1 MSSPFQ
7 DVAPRIAGNPKVRE
21 PQQGAYEAL
30 AQHVAD
36 GADIREVSVVLPVGC
51 GKSGTI
57 TLTPFAYKSKR
68 ALIIAPGVAIA
79 TQLAAD
85 FDFSSEKLFYAR
97 CDVMDG
103 PNYPEPVEIRG
114 TDANRSDLDAAHVA
128 ITNIQ
133 QISGDGNKWL
143 RTLPAD
149 FFDLIIF
156 DEGHHS
162 VAATYEALKAK
173 FPAASVVNFSA
184 TPLRADGQMM
194 SGPVVYSY
202 PIFKA
207 IRAGYVKQLKAIQL
221 NPKTLRYVR
230 RPGDSEVEVS
240 LDEVR
245 RLGEEDA
252 DFRRSIVT
260 SEETLNTIV
269 DASLRELDRLR
280 NLTGEPRLKVIA
292 SALNYEHC
300 IQIVEAYRARGRKA
314 DFVHSRESK
323 KNDQVMQRLANH
335 QLDVIVQV
343 RKLGE
348 GFDHPFLSVA
358 AVLSVFSNLSPFVQ
372 FVGRIM
378 RVIKQDAP
386 GDVLNQG
393 SVIFHAG
400 GNIAARW
407 GDFQQFSEDDQS
419 FFDQLL
425 PLEGLDPADP
435 TELREYAPRDTT
447 NGKPEVREQS
457 EVELQEIHLLKQEEE
472 DAIRLLKQSGIIP
485 ADFDPTT
492 QALKPIAVP
501 KAAKRQAA
509 RDALNELIQL
519 HAGRILNE
527 RGIKHGGRELDHRRL
542 GRDNYRVVVTSLNEA
557 ANTLIGRKPKERS
570 EMSQVELDTI
580 RGQFD
585 ALTASV
591 CRKLFDGD

>member
-1 MSSPFQ
+1 
-7 DVAPRIAGNPKVRE
+7 
-21 PQQGAYEAL
+21 
-30 AQHVAD
+30 
-36 GADIREVSVVLPVGC
+36 
-51 GKSGTI
+51 
-57 TLTPFAYKSKR
+57 
-68 ALIIAPGVAIA
+68 
-79 TQLAAD
+79 
-85 FDFSSEKLFYAR
+85 
-97 CDVMDG
+97 
-103 PNYPEPVEIRG
+103 
-114 TDANRSDLDAAHVA
+114 
-128 ITNIQ
+128 
-133 QISGDGNKWL
+133 
-143 RTLPAD
+143 
-149 FFDLIIF
+149 
-156 DEGHHS
+156 
-162 VAATYEALKAK
+162 
-173 FPAASVVNFSA
+173 
-184 TPLRADGQMM
+184 
-194 SGPVVYSY
+194 
-202 PIFKA
+202 
-207 IRAGYVKQLKAIQL
+207 
-221 NPKTLRYVR
+221 
-230 RPGDSEVEVS
+230 VEVS

-260 SEETLNTIV
+260 SEETLKTIV

-386 GDVLNQG
+386 GDVVNQG

-435 TELREYAPRDTT
+435 TEFREYAPRDTT
-447 NGKPEVREQS
+447 NGKPEVKEQS

-485 ADFDPTT
+485 EDFDHTN
-492 QALKPIAVP
+492 QSLKPIAGT

-542 GRDNYRVVVTSLNEA
+542 GRDNYVVVVTTLNEA
-557 ANTLIGRKPKERS
+557 ANTLVGRKPRERS

-591 CRKLFDGD
+591 CRKLFVGDYVLDSLNNGRQGEEGPQLPS